1 MIKLIDYVKILPD
14 PSLYQLSKKEKIQL
28 IDSSINPVK
37 NGLLITYDLSHSA
50 RRINNRIYSIKGQQE
65 GINSLLTPYPKPILQ
80 HHDIQ
85 RDPIGRFVGG
95 KWEDLSNEAIKFFD
109 SLGNFMLFKQ
119 EMYSDDP
126 ERMYKAL
133 KKHNLLSNKAWPG
146 LGKMKATAKITDKE
160 AVEKFLDGRYITFS
174 AGSTTDKHICS
185 ICYND
190 WAVGDFC
197 EHRHGKIYDNEIC
210 VFFTGDFKVLEGSVV
225 NSPADDLSQILSM
238 ELLSDS
244 KGTSKTLEGI
254 ELDDSYIYLSDSTLN
269 YKFENIKKEKEVSM
283 EKDETS
289 TEEVSEISTDS
300 IKEVKVETNED
311 SKVDEIDLSD
321 TCMEKIYQYIIK
333 RFKEN
338 EDEKKEKVESKDS
351 GEVLEA
357 KDSKVDESKEFK
369 GSDGSSVSGIRTD
382 LQSKERIEEVK
393 IGDANVDVNEMIAKV
408 ETIMKEKK
416 LQDNSMDWYLL
427 DAALSFELGDKTLS
441 TEERNK
447 LPDSAFCGP
456 ERSFPVIDC
465 AHVTAARRLLNRA
478 KLSEDQKAK
487 VLACVNKKAESM
499 SCDEDIEDKFDSIV
513 EKLQNELKDLKEKL
527 NSLKDNKEEIVK
539 VEKKELKII
548 ENPSEGNS
556 DQSSPTDNSNIKEL
570 GSYEQ
575 KIIKEYKRI
584 LTDNGEVAAEGYF
597 AQKSRYL
604 TKGFH
609 PNKYLN

>member
-1 MIKLIDYVKILPD
+1 MIKLIDYVKVLPD

-37 NGLLITYDLSHSA
+37 NGLMITYDLSHSG
-50 RRINNRIYSIKGQQE
+50 RRINNRIYSVTGQQN
-65 GINSLLTPYPKPILQ
+65 GIKSLLTPYAKPILQ

-109 SLGNFMLFKQ
+109 NLGDFMLFKQ

-174 AGSTTDKHICS
+174 AGSTTDKHVCS
-185 ICYND
+185 ICLND
-190 WAVGDFC
+190 WATGDFC

-244 KGTSKTLEGI
+244 DTTSNSLEGI

-269 YKFENIKKEKEVSM
+269 YKFENIKKEEEVSM

-300 IKEVKVETNED
+300 TEEEVQVETNED

-321 TCMEKIYQYIIK
+321 AMMEKIYQYVSK
-333 RFKEN
+333 RFKGNEN
-338 EDEKKEKVESKDS
+338 AEKEKEETESKDS

-357 KDSKVDESKEFK
+357 KDSKIDEGEEFE
-369 GSDGSSVSGIRTD
+369 GSDGSSVSGVQTD
-382 LQSKERIEEVK
+382 LQNEEENKTVADTDGDINKIVEDSEVK
-393 IGDANVDVNEMIAKV
+393 ALVDEQV
-408 ETIMKEKK
+408 
-416 LQDNSMDWYLL
+416 DWYLL
-427 DAALSFELGDKTLS
+427 DAALTVELGDKTLS
-441 TEERNK
+441 AEERK
-447 LPDSAFCGP
+447 ELPDSAFCGP
-456 ERSFPVIDC
+456 ERSFPVNDC

-478 KLSEDQKAK
+478 KLSDGQKAK

-499 SCDEDIEDKFDSIV
+499 SCDKDMEDKFDSIV
-513 EKLQNELKDLKEKL
+513 ENLQKELKDLKEKL
-527 NSLKDNKEEIVK
+527 NSLTDNKEEV
-539 VEKKELKII
+539 VEVQKKELEII

-556 DQSSPTDNSNIKEL
+556 DQSSPTDNNNIKEL

-575 KIIKEYKRI
+575 KVIKEYKQI
-584 LTDNGEVAAEGYF
+584 LNDNGEIAAEGYF